1 MAAPHVS
8 VDSLVSALTNRK
20 EVPMLHRLFQSITVL
35 VVFML
40 ASPVAWA
47 GDAPVVFT
55 AHDYGFNGPERIPAG
70 VTTVQI
76 VNRGQ
81 DIHQIQILKLL
92 QGKTAADFRAAI
104 AAEPGR
110 IPSWVK
116 FVGGPN
122 AILPGADAVATM
134 PLSEG
139 EYLLICLIPNKQ
151 GTPHVALG
159 MQKSLSVRGVKP
171 VAVSVPQADVTITQ
185 EDFRFGLS
193 RPITAGTH
201 TMRVMNHGTQ
211 PHEVVA
217 VKLGSGVSAN
227 DFAAAW
233 EPGASEPP
241 PGKPIGGVVG
251 LERGGD
257 AFFTARFE
265 PGAYGLICFF
275 PDRTTG
281 ALHFTKGMTLD
292 FTVQ

>member
-1 MAAPHVS
+1 MLRLWFQFVAA
-8 VDSLVSALTNRK
+8 
-20 EVPMLHRLFQSITVL
+20 L
-35 VVFML
+35 VVLMFSS
-40 ASPVAWA
+40 AAA
-47 GDAPVVFT
+47 RADGTPVVFT

-81 DIHQIQILKLL
+81 DLHQIQILKLQ

-104 AAEPGR
+104 AAEPDR
-110 IPSWVK
+110 IPTWVK

-122 AILPGADAVATM
+122 AIPPGADAVATM
-134 PLSEG
+134 PLPEG

-159 MQKSLSVRGVKP
+159 MQKALSVRGARP

-193 RPITAGTH
+193 RQITAGPH

-211 PHEVVA
+211 PHEVVV
-217 VKLGSGVSAN
+217 VKLATGASAKE
-227 DFAAAW
+227 FAAAA
-233 EPGASEPP
+233 ESGASGPP
-241 PGKPIGGVVG
+241 PGIPVGGVVG

-257 AFFTARFE
+257 AFFTAQFE
-265 PGAYGLICFF
+265 PGDYGLICFF
-275 PDRTTG
+275 PDRATG
-281 ALHFTKGMTLD
+281 APHFTKGMALD
-292 FTVQ
+292 FTVR